1 MSLTNSVLSLN
12 NHSLNV
18 ATLNL
23 ILIEKISNLY
33 WVSKHKQ
40 QLSQYPYLNN
50 KIYLRGFLTYT
61 SFGTY
66 CLFLVSLY
74 EVLTNRK
81 MSPELT
87 NYCWSI
93 LFSVTSGYYLY
104 VVPGILKSI
113 EPRNWF
119 LNILCHGPYFLIS
132 TYKLFLRSP
141 FSIQIDYFDEIKYC
155 LLYSYGWLFLVWF
168 PWYTFTGDYMYPP
181 LSNKLSKR
189 KRILNILKM
198 SSLTIFGI
206 SGKHLVYKIIKET

>member
-1 MSLTNSVLSLN
+1 MSLTNSFICLN

-23 ILIEKISNLY
+23 ILIEKISNMY
-33 WVSKHKQ
+33 WISKHKK
-40 QLSQYPYLNN
+40 QLSAYHNFNN
-50 KIYLRGFLTYT
+50 KIYLRGSLTYT

-74 EVLTNRK
+74 EILTNRK
-81 MSPELT
+81 ISPELM

-104 VVPGILKSI
+104 VVPGILKSTD
-113 EPRNWF
+113 PRNWF

-132 TYKLFLRSP
+132 TYKLFLGYP
-141 FSIQIDYFDEIKYC
+141 HSIQIDYFNEVKYC
-155 LLYSYGWLFLVWF
+155 LLYSYGWLFSVWF
-168 PWYTFTGDYMYPP
+168 PWYYLTGDYMYPP

-189 KRILNILKM
+189 KRVMNILKM
-198 SSLTIFGI
+198 RSLTMIGI
-206 SGKHLVYKIIKET
+206 SGKHLVYKLIKEK

>member
-33 WVSKHKQ
+33 WISKHKQ
-40 QLSQYPYLNN
+40 QLSQYSYLKN

-81 MSPELT
+81 VSPELT

-104 VVPGILKSI
+104 VVPGILKSTD
-113 EPRNWF
+113 PRNWF
-119 LNILCHGPYFLIS
+119 LNILCHGPYFLIN

-141 FSIQIDYFDEIKYC
+141 YSIHIDYFDEIKYC
-155 LLYSYGWLFLVWF
+155 LLYSYGWLFSVWL
-168 PWYTFTGDYMYPP
+168 PWYTLTGDYMYPP